1 MTRIGLRGAPCGE
14 IDQWGIAR
22 LDAQREPMAWWV
34 AASDRW
40 HDPRQSPSVRQ
51 QRVDGT
57 PVVETKLAVPG
68 GDVLLRAFVVADQGG
83 ALVYQFTNRSRA
95 AVVIAVPTREM
106 STTASSP
113 GTAPQGIDLP
123 LGVRAFPLT
132 HESSVVFAW
141 PITKPRWRR
150 RRGLDA
156 SALASADAVARG
168 WVQASEAASRVS
180 VASRELTGARS
191 DILLADA
198 REVDQLLRRDPAL
211 GVLAVWERARMG
223 DTIAPWIDVVADAVQ
238 RVARHPETSPWSWRA
253 LSAAGGLFD
262 MADEADAASDAVALW
277 QRCLDTGSSS
287 AARPE
292 NSAVEH
298 VHDTD
303 GWRRLSEVVT
313 HVSGIEDRLARPVS
327 PLETQLFSDALVG
340 SRGTNFEAHSLP
352 AGPRHRL
359 SLALR
364 WHGGNAALLW
374 ELDGPPGLQLTAPAL
389 DARFRTVDAQGE
401 ALLQV
406 TP

>member
-1 MTRIGLRGAPCGE
+1 MIRIGLRGAPCGE
-14 IDQWGIAR
+14 VDQWGIAR
-22 LDAQREPMAWWV
+22 LDAHREPMAWWV

-68 GDVLLRAFVVADQGG
+68 GDVVHRAFVVADQGG

-95 AVVIAVPTREM
+95 AVVVAVPTREM

-123 LGVRAFPLT
+123 VGVRAFPLT
-132 HESSVVFAW
+132 HDSSVEFAW

-180 VASRELTGARS
+180 VASRELTAARC
-191 DILLADA
+191 DVLLADV
-198 REVDQLLRRDPAL
+198 REVDHLLRRDAAL

-223 DTIAPWIDVVADAVQ
+223 DPIAPWIDVVADAVQ
-238 RVARHPETSPWSWRA
+238 RVARHPQVSPWSWRA
-253 LSAAGGLFD
+253 LSAAGGLFV
-262 MADEADAASDAVALW
+262 MADEADAASDTVALW
-277 QRCLDTGSSS
+277 QRCLDTGSSTTTHP
-287 AARPE
+287 ADPAI
-292 NSAVEH
+292 EH
-298 VHDTD
+298 GRDTD
-303 GWRRLSEVVT
+303 GRRRLPEAVT
-313 HVSGIEDRLARPVS
+313 YVSGIEDRLARLVS
-327 PLETQLFSDALVG
+327 PLETQLFSDAMVG
-340 SRGTNFEAHSLP
+340 TRGTNFEAHSLP

-359 SLALR
+359 SLAVR
-364 WHGGNAALLW
+364 WHGENAALLW
-374 ELDGPPGLQLTAPAL
+374 EVDGPPGLQLTAPAV

-406 TP
+406 RQ